1 MKRKSTQEIP
11 AAAPEQAD
19 ESWTEA
25 ADPGLNVASCTD
37 TFCSAQL
44 LRPRALDRSVFMQ
57 EGAQTKIAFS
67 SPAKD

>member
-25 ADPGLNVASCTD
+25 AEPGLNVASCTD

-44 LRPRALDRSVFMQ
+44 FCVREPWIA
-57 EGAQTKIAFS
+57 AFS
-67 SPAKD
+67 CRRGGGGGDANKDSF

>member
-1 MKRKSTQEIP
+1 MKRKPIQEIP

-44 LRPRALDRSVFMQ
+44 FASESLGSQRFHAGGEAVKGD
-57 EGAQTKIAFS
+57 AN
-67 SPAKD
+67 KDSL